1 VATVRVVATLRRFLR
16 EGTPWLSLKATA
28 DMACGSTLRP
38 LSNAGRARACWG
50 RCPPPL
56 VAMLRGEPTL
66 ILDTC
71 SMRAKRAGDRTGPN
85 PTDRGKRGIKD
96 HIAVKADGIVL
107 RLHREVAEATRRCG
121 TVALVYGNG
130 RVAARGLPG
139 GMRGA

>member
-1 VATVRVVATLRRFLR
+1 MAKPEGDRGHGLRLDAAPALERWPRTGLL
-16 EGTPWLSLKATA
+16 GQV
-28 DMACGSTLRP
+28 
-38 LSNAGRARACWG
+38 
-50 RCPPPL
+50 PPPL